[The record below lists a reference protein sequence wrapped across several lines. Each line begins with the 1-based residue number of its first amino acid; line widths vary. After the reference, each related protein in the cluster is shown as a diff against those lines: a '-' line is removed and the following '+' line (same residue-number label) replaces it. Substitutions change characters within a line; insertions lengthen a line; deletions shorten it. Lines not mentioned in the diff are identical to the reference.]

1 MNDKIILK
9 KEDNVIKEVVV
20 VDDSGE
26 KRTYEPDAINFALLE
41 HEDIM
46 ETLKDKKEKLSK
58 IVEYSMQRLEDAK
71 KANKTFVI
79 FMAGIF
85 IVSTVLFIVRD
96 PLFPFDMNVVDVIL
110 DFICSFIF
118 TGVMSGFGAILLK
131 QYQKTLSHDYSYAK
145 SNLDQVTKDM
155 EKEKEKEIGKS
166 KDEIEFQLKNER
178 LEELDRKYE
187 RTYGSFYTDID
198 DTYAS
203 IMELE
208 AKTPEKSK
216 TFGSIRR
223 K

>member
-9 KEDNVIKEVVV
+9 TEDNVIKEVVV

-26 KRTYEPDAINFALLE
+26 KRTYEPDTINFAELE

-71 KANKTFVI
+71 KANKKFAI

-85 IVSTVLFIVRD
+85 IISTILFIVRD

-110 DFICSFIF
+110 DFICSFIV

-145 SNLDQVTKDM
+145 SNLEQVTKDL
-155 EKEKEKEIGKS
+155 EKEKEKETEKS

-208 AKTPEKSK
+208 EENPK